1 MTRHPI
7 VERTAGFAA
16 GCMDGHQLLPPAPAK
31 VVVGVS
37 GGVDSVAL
45 LAVLAELGYRPIA
58 VHLNYQLRGDASDGD
73 EAFVREYAAEMNVP
87 LVVQTFDTT
96 AIAQERGDSIQVVAR
111 DLRYNAFLEAAADH
125 GAHYV
130 AVGHHADDQAETV
143 LLNLL
148 RGAGPEGLA
157 GMPAQRRLGEGVTLV
172 RPFLPL
178 RRADIIDY
186 ARHRGLT
193 WRDDASNESPDYRRG
208 ALRSEILPALDAHF
222 GGDVA
227 SRIVRSAD
235 LMRQYVETSM
245 QPETERRFEASRA
258 QEDATL
264 DIRKLSKQ
272 PLVWRQR
279 ILLLAAARW
288 LDGVPYTSA
297 TATALDAL
305 IESQAGRRLDLGRGT
320 VWRERSV
327 IRFVNASEDD
337 FAEAA
342 STEAVIES
350 IPGAAVINRRRVTI
364 ELVDAVPRDF
374 RSQHPPD
381 PHAEYIDADRLE
393 LPLTIRPW
401 RAGDRMRPLGMPGT
415 KKVSDILTDARVPSS
430 RRRHALVVEDA
441 RGIVWLVGHRIDQ
454 RVRIVEPGTTRP
466 ALLRVLTVS

>member
-7 VERTAGFAA
+7 VERTAGFTA
-16 GCMDGHQLLPPAPAK
+16 GCMEGHQLLPPAPAK

-45 LAVLAELGYRPIA
+45 LAVLAELGYMPLA
-58 VHLNYQLRGDASDGD
+58 VHLNYRLRGDASDGD
-73 EAFVREYAAEMNVP
+73 EALVRAYATEMNVP
-87 LVVQTFDTT
+87 LVVQTFDTR

-111 DLRYNAFLEAAADH
+111 DLRYSAFREAAADH
-125 GAHYV
+125 GVHYV
-130 AVGHHADDQAETV
+130 AVAHHADDQAETV

-157 GMPAQRRLGEGVTLV
+157 GMPAQRRLDDGITLV

-178 RRADIIDY
+178 HRADIIDY
-186 ARHRGLT
+186 ARHRCLT
-193 WRDDASNESPDYRRG
+193 WRDDASNVSPDYRRG

-222 GGDVA
+222 GGDVTP
-227 SRIVRSAD
+227 RIVRSAD
-235 LMRQYVETSM
+235 LMRQYVETSL

-258 QEDATL
+258 HDDATL
-264 DIRKLSKQ
+264 DIHKLSGQ

-297 TATALDAL
+297 TATALNGL
-305 IESQAGRRLDLGRGT
+305 IESQAGRRLELGSGT
-320 VWRERSV
+320 VWREPSV
-327 IRFVNASEDD
+327 IRFVNASESVSADT
-337 FAEAA
+337 A
-342 STEAVIES
+342 SAQAVIES
-350 IPGAAVINRRRVTI
+350 IPGEAVISRRNVTI
-364 ELVDAVPRDF
+364 EVVDAVPDDF
-374 RSQHPPD
+374 RSQHPPN

-393 LPLTIRPW
+393 LPLIVRPW
-401 RAGDRMRPLGMPGT
+401 RDGDRMRPLGMPGS

-430 RRRHALVVEDA
+430 RRRQELVVEDA
-441 RGIVWLVGHRIDQ
+441 NGIIWLVGHRIDQ
-454 RVRIVEPGTTRP
+454 RVRIVEPTTTRP